1 MEKKYNLLSLDPMY
15 SPLHEKMAE
24 ILAKRKYAITSCLSK
39 KVYLPTFELTL
50 ATSLISS
57 VKDEIDDDLLQ
68 KMSSLSSYHHAYAK
82 KVESR
87 GLTSSELKYMA
98 KFYIGIKAFIKK
110 KQINLVILHNDSRW
124 YHAVAIDICKELE
137 IQYLVTEQGLIR
149 PFTTVI
155 DPQGCNANS
164 QIDFN
169 INSISIP
176 KPKKE
181 HSKFVANSKHDSF
194 KSMLFFLFFLMG
206 FTLERVNGNKTI
218 IRYMHNNYS
227 LKKYSK
233 RILNKVIKKNKYT
246 NKLKIDSALL
256 LLQLENDS
264 QFLLHSSFKS
274 NQEVIDLVA
283 SFTDFHK
290 MNLAI
295 KRHPLDDKKYTL
307 AENSY
312 YIEGKVKELAAA
324 ADIVLTINSSAS
336 VDVLRTSTPLIL
348 MGDSIYLR
356 DGVASRI
363 DLEQPTD
370 LMEEAAKNIDL
381 VKREHFINYLYHDY
395 LVKGAGYSYNTD
407 YLNYKL
413 KQILN

>member
-1 MEKKYNLLSLDPMY
+1 MY
-15 SPLHEKMAE
+15 SPLHEKMAN
-24 ILAKRKYAITSCLSK
+24 ILAKRKYAVTSCLSK

-57 VKDEIDDDLLQ
+57 VKDQLDDDLLQ

-87 GLTSSELKYMA
+87 ELTSSELKYMA
-98 KFYIGIKAFIKK
+98 KFYIGLKTFITKK
-110 KQINLVILHNDSRW
+110 KINLVILHNDSRW

-155 DPQGCNANS
+155 DPQGTNANS
-164 QIDFN
+164 KIDFN
-169 INSISIP
+169 INSILIP
-176 KPKKE
+176 KQAPKYP
-181 HSKFVANSKHDSF
+181 KFVPNSKHDSF
-194 KSMLFFLFFLMG
+194 KSMLFFLVFLMG
-206 FTLERVNGNKTI
+206 FTLERINRNKTI

-227 LKKYSK
+227 LKKYFK
-233 RILNKVIKKNKYT
+233 RVLNKVIKKNKQT
-246 NKLKIDSALL
+246 TTLKNDSALL

-283 SFTDFHK
+283 SLVDFHN

-295 KRHPLDDKKYTL
+295 KRHPLDDKEYLL
-307 AENSY
+307 AENTY
-312 YIEGKVKELAAA
+312 YAEGKVTQLAAA
-324 ADIVLTINSSAS
+324 TNIVFTINSSAS
-336 VDVLRTSTPLIL
+336 IDVLRTSTPLML
-348 MGDSIYLR
+348 MGDSIYSR
-356 DGVASRI
+356 DGIASKL
-363 DLEQPTD
+363 DLEQPAHFMAD
-370 LMEEAAKNIDL
+370 AEKNINT
-381 VKREHFINYLYHDY
+381 VKREHFVNYLHHDY

-413 KQILN
+413 EKILN